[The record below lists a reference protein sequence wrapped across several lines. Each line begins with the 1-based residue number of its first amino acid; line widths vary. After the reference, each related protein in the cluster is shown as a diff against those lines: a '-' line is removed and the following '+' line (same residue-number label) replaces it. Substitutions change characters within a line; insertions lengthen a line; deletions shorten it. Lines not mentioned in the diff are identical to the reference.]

1 MNQNYARRVSEAEVI
16 GASLALVKHA
26 GWAIHKN
33 AQVSLSPDF
42 WNYLYL
48 PEPELL
54 LVPSID
60 ASAGARFPVTRAVRE
75 ARSDAMVISIRKG
88 RSGER
93 QTIAH
98 LATWSSRG
106 VFWFGPFLPWLG
118 DTGDLWLVSEV
129 NSSAQVASFRLGDG
143 RLSAKAA
150 PYHEQV
156 DRCRGLANARTL
168 VDQAVEG

>member
-60 ASAGARFPVTRAVRE
+60 ASEGARFPVTRAVRE
-75 ARSDAMVISIRKG
+75 ARSDAIVISIRKG
-88 RSGER
+88 RGGER
-93 QTIAH
+93 QAFAN
-98 LATWSSRG
+98 LAIWSSRG
-106 VFWFGPFLPWLG
+106 VLWFGPFLPWLG
-118 DTGDLWLVSEV
+118 NTGDLWLVPEV
-129 NSSAQVASFRLGDG
+129 ASVMQAPSFRLGEG
-143 RLSAKAA
+143 RLSAMSA
-150 PYHEQV
+150 PYH
-156 DRCRGLANARTL
+156 DRDDRHRGLADARAL